1 MRKSFFTILL
11 FAAALFGRA
20 QDNTLMSGNFWKTTP
35 TVEAVK
41 AEIAK
46 GNSPSE
52 QNAGFFDPV
61 VMAINN
67 KASNDVI
74 KYLIEQEGNGVS
86 KKTHHSRIYLQ
97 WAAAQGNLEL
107 VNYLIAKGSDVNYS
121 DSHGESVIA
130 YAANGNKNT
139 AVFDAL
145 FNAGV
150 DPKAKH
156 ENGANLIMYAIGSD
170 NDLKITDYFISKGI
184 SLSDKDSYGR
194 TAADYAA
201 KLGNIEIIDQLIARG
216 VKPTDQALFF
226 ATQGSRQKQN
236 GLDVFQTLITKYNL
250 NPKAINPEGAN
261 LLHIFARRQ
270 NAELF
275 NYFLNQGVDVAQVD
289 KDGNTILIAAAS
301 GRDAAIVETLL
312 AKAKNVNATNEDGES
327 ALTKAISSGTA
338 EIASVLIKNGADINV
353 LDKDG
358 NNLAYYWFNS
368 YRPAGGQGGRPGA
381 PQNQGPQVDE
391 FAEKVIVLKN
401 AGLNLIAPQKDG
413 NTLLHL
419 AVEKGNLELIKKAI
433 ELGVDI
439 NAQDEDGNTALH
451 KAALTAKDDKILKAL
466 IQIGVN
472 KDLQTGFDETAFEL
486 ANQNDFLK
494 NNNVNIDFLK

>member
-1 MRKSFFTILL
+1 MKKSFFTILL
-11 FAAALFGRA
+11 LGAALFGKA
-20 QDNTLMSGNFWKTTP
+20 QDNTLMSADFWKKAP
-35 TVEAVK
+35 NIEAVK
-41 AEIAK
+41 AEITK
-46 GNSPSE
+46 GNSPSQ

-74 KYLIEQEGNGVS
+74 KYLIEQEGNSVS

-107 VNYLIAKGSDVNYS
+107 VNYLIANGSDVNYA

-130 YAANGNKNT
+130 YAASGNKNT

-150 DPKAKH
+150 DPKAKY
-156 ENGANLIMYAIGSD
+156 ENGANLIMYAIATD

-184 SLSDKDSYGR
+184 SLTDTDNHGR
-194 TAADYAA
+194 TVADYAA
-201 KLGNIEIIDQLIARG
+201 KLGNFQIIDQLIARG

-236 GLDVFQTLITKYNL
+236 GLDVFETLVTKYKL
-250 NPKAINPEGAN
+250 DPKAVNPEGAN
-261 LLHIFARRQ
+261 ILHVLARRP
-270 NAELF
+270 NAALF
-275 NYFLNQGVDVAQVD
+275 TYFLDKGVDVAKVD
-289 KDGNTILIAAAS
+289 DDGNTVLLVAAA
-301 GRDAAIVETLL
+301 GRDAAIIETLIS
-312 AKAKNVNATNEDGES
+312 KTNNVNATNENGES
-327 ALTKAISSGTA
+327 ALTKAIGSGTA
-338 EIASVLIKNGADINV
+338 EIASLLIKNGADITV

-368 YRPAGGQGGRPGA
+368 YRPAAQGGRPGA
-381 PQNQGPQVDE
+381 AQNQGPQVDE
-391 FAEKVIVLKN
+391 FAEKLIVLKN
-401 AGLNLIAPQKDG
+401 AGFNISNAQQNG

-419 AVEKGNLELIKKAI
+419 AVEKDDLALINKAI
-433 ELGVDI
+433 ELGIDI
-439 NAQDEDGNTALH
+439 NAQDEEGNSALH
-451 KAALTAKDDKILKAL
+451 KAALTAKNDKVLAKL
-466 IQIGVN
+466 IQLGVN
-472 KDLQTGFDETAFEL
+472 KDLKTEFDETAYDL

-494 NNNVNIDFLK
+494 SNNVNIDFLK